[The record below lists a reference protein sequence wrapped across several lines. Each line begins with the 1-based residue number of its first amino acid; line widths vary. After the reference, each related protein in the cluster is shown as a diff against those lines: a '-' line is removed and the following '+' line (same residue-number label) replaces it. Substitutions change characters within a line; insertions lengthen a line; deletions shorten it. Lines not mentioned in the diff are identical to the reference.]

1 MSSQNSKPT
10 AWLKK
15 ALLYAIPG
23 GALAMAILYA
33 IACLFIFT
41 SVKTICTKAEREF
54 KQDHVTSLMAV
65 VISDKF
71 TDKDKNDAIWA
82 LGQIGAKQ
90 ALPLLESMYTGIK
103 DKRCNRHETIC
114 QYELEKAIRFI
125 NSKFIIT
132 RWMYRNL

>member
-1 MSSQNSKPT
+1 MSDKNLKPA

-23 GALAMAILYA
+23 GALAIALLYA

-54 KQDHVTSLMAV
+54 KQDHVTSLIAV
-65 VISDKF
+65 INSDKF
-71 TDKDKNDAIWA
+71 TAKDKNDAIWA

-90 ALPLLESMYTGIK
+90 ALPLLEGMYTGTK
-103 DKRCNRHETIC
+103 DKRCNRNENIC

-125 NSKFIIT
+125 NSRFIVT
-132 RWMYRNL
+132 RWMYKNL